1 MTKYFDLLRAHQQQK
16 EHAADDSIE
25 VTEAANTKNQQNP
38 YTQEEKNQ
46 ASTLES
52 KVATQALISDDSI
65 EVTEVEDANS
75 PHSTSSQ
82 QKTSHHAS
90 PLKPEATTEPANAID
105 KSIKT
110 TKAINTNSQQPP
122 YTQQASNQHT
132 SEFDSEVTTELLD
145 ETNFPEERA
154 SNQSQELSIDALPT
168 EEDTTQPPVQQKPT
182 EESMAT
188 NMHSF
193 SVAAWLQEIS
203 QFLQKIF
210 QAAENQETTDLNIL
224 DAPLQN
230 LMEQLEDNTKVL
242 DALELEISR
251 NIKQICNTDCSV
263 NDLIEKSIMM
273 MLYTIKI
280 SLRLQL
286 QHNAIVQHATAAML
300 HHIGMAMVPAEVRHK
315 VGKLTPSELALI
327 RQAPENAVEYLKS
340 CHVSHEN
347 ILLAAEQASER
358 YDGSGP
364 QGLSGHD
371 IAWIARVVGLLS
383 MFEALIHIRPYRP
396 RLLPRDAIRELVNRH
411 KKAFDPILLKAL
423 IEAVSLYPVGTFVQ
437 LNTGE
442 IGQVIMVHSKF
453 PLRPVVYINMD
464 SHGNPITAREIDLK
478 QQPNL
483 MIQKCMYEESLKGED
498 S

>member
-1 MTKYFDLLRAHQQQK
+1 MTKYFDLLRAHQQHK
-16 EHAADDSIE
+16 KHATTDDSIK
-25 VTEAANTKNQQNP
+25 VTEAANTTSNQHNP
-38 YTQEEKNQ
+38 YAQQGENHD
-46 ASTLES
+46 STLEP
-52 KVATQALISDDSI
+52 V
-65 EVTEVEDANS
+65 
-75 PHSTSSQ
+75 
-82 QKTSHHAS
+82 
-90 PLKPEATTEPANAID
+90 
-105 KSIKT
+105 
-110 TKAINTNSQQPP
+110 
-122 YTQQASNQHT
+122 
-132 SEFDSEVTTELLD
+132 VTTELLD
-145 ETNFPEERA
+145 EANLPEDEQTSQA
-154 SNQSQELSIDALPT
+154 QELSIDALPN
-168 EEDTTQPPVQQKPT
+168 EEENTQEAVKQKPIT
-182 EESMAT
+182 ENTST
-188 NMHSF
+188 HIHNF
-193 SVAAWLQEIS
+193 SVATWLQEVS
-203 QFLQKIF
+203 QSLQTIF
-210 QAAENQETTDLNIL
+210 QAAEKQEATDLSTL
-224 DAPLQN
+224 DTSLQN

-263 NDLIEKSIMM
+263 NDLVEKSIMM

-280 SLRLQL
+280 SLRLKL
-286 QHNAIVQHATAAML
+286 QHNAIVQHASAAML
-300 HHIGMAMVPAEVRHK
+300 HHIGMAMVPSEVRQK
-315 VGKLTPSELALI
+315 VGKLTKDELALI
-327 RQAPENAVEYLKS
+327 RQAPENAVKYLKS

-347 ILLAAEQASER
+347 ILLAAEQAAER

-464 SHGNPITAREIDLK
+464 SNGNPITAREIDLK

-483 MIQKCMYEESLKGED
+483 MIQKCMYEESLGSD
-498 S
+498 NT

>member
-1 MTKYFDLLRAHQQQK
+1 MTKYFDLLRAHQQHK
-16 EHAADDSIE
+16 EHATTDDSIE
-25 VTEAANTKNQQNP
+25 VTETESTNNQHNP
-38 YTQEEKNQ
+38 YVQQGESHD
-46 ASTLES
+46 STLEP
-52 KVATQALISDDSI
+52 
-65 EVTEVEDANS
+65 EVT
-75 PHSTSSQ
+75 
-82 QKTSHHAS
+82 
-90 PLKPEATTEPANAID
+90 I
-105 KSIKT
+105 
-110 TKAINTNSQQPP
+110 
-122 YTQQASNQHT
+122 
-132 SEFDSEVTTELLD
+132 ELLD
-145 ETNFPEERA
+145 EETLPEDEQTIQA
-154 SNQSQELSIDALPT
+154 QELSIDALPT
-168 EEDTTQPPVQQKPT
+168 EAETTQEPIQEEAAVESSPT
-182 EESMAT
+182 
-188 NMHSF
+188 NKHSF
-193 SVAAWLQEIS
+193 SVAAWLQTIS
-203 QFLQKIF
+203 QSLQIIF
-210 QAAENQETTDLNIL
+210 QAAEKQEATDVSIL
-224 DAPLQN
+224 DAPLQT

-251 NIKQICNTDCSV
+251 NIKQICNADCSV
-263 NDLIEKSIMM
+263 NDLVEKSIMM

-286 QHNAIVQHATAAML
+286 QHHAIVEHATAAML
-300 HHIGMAMVPAEVRHK
+300 HHIGMAMVPNEVRHK
-315 VGKLTPSELALI
+315 AGKLTKDELALI
-327 RQAPENAVEYLKS
+327 RQAPENAVKYLKS
-340 CHVSHEN
+340 CHVTHES
-347 ILLAAEQASER
+347 ILLAAEQAAER

-364 QGLSGHD
+364 LGLTGHD

-383 MFEALIHIRPYRP
+383 MFEALIHIRPYRQ

-483 MIQKCMYEESLKGED
+483 MIQKCMYEESLGSDD

>member
-1 MTKYFDLLRAHQQQK
+1 MTKYFDLLRAHQQHK
-16 EHAADDSIE
+16 EHATTDDSIK
-25 VTEAANTKNQQNP
+25 VTETENTNNQHNP
-38 YTQEEKNQ
+38 YAQQSESHD
-46 ASTLES
+46 STLE
-52 KVATQALISDDSI
+52 
-65 EVTEVEDANS
+65 
-75 PHSTSSQ
+75 
-82 QKTSHHAS
+82 
-90 PLKPEATTEPANAID
+90 PA
-105 KSIKT
+105 
-110 TKAINTNSQQPP
+110 
-122 YTQQASNQHT
+122 
-132 SEFDSEVTTELLD
+132 VTTELLD
-145 ETNFPEERA
+145 EAILPEGEQQTIQA
-154 SNQSQELSIDALPT
+154 QELSIDALPS
-168 EEDTTQPPVQQKPT
+168 EEETTQVPVQQEPKAKSAP
-182 EESMAT
+182 T
-188 NMHSF
+188 NMSSF
-193 SVAAWLQEIS
+193 SVAIWLQEVS
-203 QFLQKIF
+203 QSLQTIF
-210 QAAENQETTDLNIL
+210 QAAEKQETTDLNIL
-224 DAPLQN
+224 NTPLQN

-263 NDLIEKSIMM
+263 NDLVEKSIMM

-286 QHNAIVQHATAAML
+286 QHHAIVEHATAAML
-300 HHIGMAMVPAEVRHK
+300 HHIGMAMVPDEVRHK
-315 VGKLTPSELALI
+315 VGKLTKDELALI
-327 RQAPENAVEYLKS
+327 RQAPENAVTYLKS
-340 CHVSHEN
+340 CQVNHEN
-347 ILLAAEQASER
+347 ILLAAEQAAER

-411 KKAFDPILLKAL
+411 KKAFDPVLLKAL

-464 SHGNPITAREIDLK
+464 SRGNPITAREIDLK

-483 MIQKCMYEESLKGED
+483 MIQKCMYEESLGSD
-498 S
+498 DA

>member
-1 MTKYFDLLRAHQQQK
+1 MTKYFDLLRAHQQHK
-16 EHAADDSIE
+16 EHAMTDDSIE
-25 VTEAANTKNQQNP
+25 VTETESTNNQHNP
-38 YTQEEKNQ
+38 YVQQ
-46 ASTLES
+46 GES
-52 KVATQALISDDSI
+52 HDSI
-65 EVTEVEDANS
+65 
-75 PHSTSSQ
+75 
-82 QKTSHHAS
+82 
-90 PLKPEATTEPANAID
+90 LEP
-105 KSIKT
+105 
-110 TKAINTNSQQPP
+110 
-122 YTQQASNQHT
+122 
-132 SEFDSEVTTELLD
+132 EVTTELLD
-145 ETNFPEERA
+145 EETLPEDEQQTIQA
-154 SNQSQELSIDALPT
+154 QELSIDALPT
-168 EEDTTQPPVQQKPT
+168 EAETTQEPIQEEPAVESAPT
-182 EESMAT
+182 
-188 NMHSF
+188 NKHGF
-193 SVAAWLQEIS
+193 SVAAWLQTIS
-203 QFLQKIF
+203 QSLQIIF
-210 QAAENQETTDLNIL
+210 QAAQKQETTDLNTL
-224 DAPLQN
+224 NAPLQN

-251 NIKQICNTDCSV
+251 NIKQICNTDCTV
-263 NDLIEKSIMM
+263 NDLVEKSIMM

-286 QHNAIVQHATAAML
+286 QHDTIVEHTVAAML
-300 HHIGMAMVPAEVRHK
+300 HHIGMAMVPNEVRHK
-315 VGKLTPSELALI
+315 VGKLTKDELALI
-327 RQAPENAVEYLKS
+327 RQAPENAVTYLKS
-340 CHVSHEN
+340 CHVTHEN
-347 ILLAAEQASER
+347 ILLAAEQAAER

-411 KKAFDPILLKAL
+411 KKAFDPVLLKAL

-478 QQPNL
+478 LQPNL
-483 MIQKCMYEESLKGED
+483 MIQKCMYEESLESDD

>member
-1 MTKYFDLLRAHQQQK
+1 MTKYFDLLRAHQQHK
-16 EHAADDSIE
+16 EHVTTDDSIE
-25 VTEAANTKNQQNP
+25 VTET
-38 YTQEEKNQ
+38 
-46 ASTLES
+46 ES
-52 KVATQALISDDSI
+52 
-65 EVTEVEDANS
+65 
-75 PHSTSSQ
+75 P
-82 QKTSHHAS
+82 
-90 PLKPEATTEPANAID
+90 
-105 KSIKT
+105 
-110 TKAINTNSQQPP
+110 
-122 YTQQASNQHT
+122 SNQHNPYVQQGE
-132 SEFDSEVTTELLD
+132 SHDSILEPEVTIELLD
-145 ETNFPEERA
+145 EETLPEDEQQTIQA
-154 SNQSQELSIDALPT
+154 QELSIDALPT
-168 EEDTTQPPVQQKPT
+168 EAETTQEPIQEEPAVESSPT
-182 EESMAT
+182 
-188 NMHSF
+188 NKHGF
-193 SVAAWLQEIS
+193 SVAAWLQTIS
-203 QFLQKIF
+203 QSLQIIF
-210 QAAENQETTDLNIL
+210 QAAEKQEATDVSIL
-224 DAPLQN
+224 DAPLQT

-251 NIKQICNTDCSV
+251 NIKQICNADCSV
-263 NDLIEKSIMM
+263 NDLVEKSIMM

-286 QHNAIVQHATAAML
+286 QHHAIVEHATAAML
-300 HHIGMAMVPAEVRHK
+300 HHIGMAMVPTEVRHK
-315 VGKLTPSELALI
+315 AGKLTKDELALI
-327 RQAPENAVEYLKS
+327 RQAPENAVKYLKS
-340 CHVSHEN
+340 CHVTHES
-347 ILLAAEQASER
+347 ILLAAEQAAER

-364 QGLSGHD
+364 LGLTGHD

-383 MFEALIHIRPYRP
+383 MFEALIHIRPYRQ

-483 MIQKCMYEESLKGED
+483 MIQKCMYEESLGSDD